1 MHERPRRSD
10 PPDEPGRGGGRRS
23 RRARRAARAAEDQV
37 WPPTDPDLDDERRPW
52 PAPEDDEY
60 RPWPPPEDEPS
71 DARSSLTWPPR
82 IPEPGDDLP
91 PSARWYGTP
100 IAPPERRPGRLRRV
114 LLVLLTLAAGAGVI
128 AVVAVLSLR
137 ALPSPPPERVDDPV
151 AGVSYPLPERW
162 LTGTV
167 PPVTEF
173 TSAAGDG
180 VNTTVMVM
188 PAEPA
193 NDARATTTELSDL
206 YARLLLHGDEVKVVD
221 DTEITVGAR
230 TGHTRALRAEYLDVV
245 NRPAYLRVVFLA
257 GAGKR
262 PVVVVAMT
270 QPDDPVSRAE
280 IDTVIAGLR

>member
-1 MHERPRRSD
+1 M
-10 PPDEPGRGGGRRS
+10 
-23 RRARRAARAAEDQV
+23 

-71 DARSSLTWPPR
+71 DARSGLTWPPR

-100 IAPPERRPGRLRRV
+100 IAPPERRPGRLRHV

-137 ALPSPPPERVDDPV
+137 ALPSPPPERVEDQV

-193 NDARATTTELSDL
+193 TDVRAATTELSDL

-230 TGHTRALRAEYLDVV
+230 TGHTRALRAEYRDVV
-245 NRPAYLRVVFLA
+245 NRPAYLRVVLLT

>member
-10 PPDEPGRGGGRRS
+10 PPDASGRGGGRRS
-23 RRARRAARAAEDQV
+23 RRARRAARAARDEV
-37 WPPTDPDLDDERRPW
+37 WPSDPDLDDERRPW

-60 RPWPPPEDEPS
+60 RPWPPPEDGPPDS
-71 DARSSLTWPPR
+71 RSHLTWPPR

-100 IAPPERRPGRLRRV
+100 IAPPERPRGRLRRV
-114 LLVLLTLAAGAGVI
+114 LLVLLALAAGG
-128 AVVAVLSLR
+128 AVVAAVVVLAVR
-137 ALPSPPPERVDDPV
+137 ALPSPQPGRVTDPV
-151 AGVSYPLPERW
+151 AGVSYPLPDRW
-162 LTGTV
+162 FAGTV
-167 PPVTEF
+167 PPVTDF

-193 NDARATTTELSDL
+193 TDARAATTELGDL

-221 DTEITVGAR
+221 DTEIAVGTR

-245 NRPAYLRVVFLA
+245 NRPAYLRVVFLTRA
-257 GAGKR
+257 GTR